1 MEDSKKWA
9 IVTGASSGI
18 GSEFAKIL
26 AQKGYSLILFARRLD
41 RLRDLQG
48 DLRSG
53 PSKGI
58 DIKIMSMDIR
68 NTSDIA
74 RLIGETS
81 GLDVEV
87 VINNAGFGDL
97 GDFDQTDIEKEMAMI
112 DTNIKGLHMMTKEYL
127 KVFLEKDKGYI
138 LNVSSSAGLMPA
150 GPYMATYYA
159 TKAYVT
165 SLTSA
170 IAGELRAKNS
180 KVYIGQL
187 CPGPVDTEFNDVA
200 NCSFSLKGIP
210 AKYCAKY
217 AIESMF
223 KYKEVIVPTSKMKSA
238 VFFSKFLPRKII
250 VDICGRQQKKKNGSP
265 TD

>member
-1 MEDSKKWA
+1 
-9 IVTGASSGI
+9 
-18 GSEFAKIL
+18 
-26 AQKGYSLILFARRLD
+26 
-41 RLRDLQG
+41 
-48 DLRSG
+48 
-53 PSKGI
+53 
-58 DIKIMSMDIR
+58 MSMDIR

-159 TKAYVT
+159 TKAYIT
-165 SLTSA
+165 SIS
-170 IAGELRAKNS
+170 
-180 KVYIGQL
+180 YIHTHNL
-187 CPGPVDTEFNDVA
+187 D
-200 NCSFSLKGIP
+200 I
-210 AKYCAKY
+210 Y
-217 AIESMF
+217 ALAR
-223 KYKEVIVPTSKMKSA
+223 T
-238 VFFSKFLPRKII
+238 
-250 VDICGRQQKKKNGSP
+250 
-265 TD
+265 